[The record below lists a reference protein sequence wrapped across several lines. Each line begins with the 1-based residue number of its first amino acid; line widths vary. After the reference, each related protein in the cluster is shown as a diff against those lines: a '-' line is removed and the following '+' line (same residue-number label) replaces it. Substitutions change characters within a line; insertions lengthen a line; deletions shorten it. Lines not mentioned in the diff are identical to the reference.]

1 MMSKVNHRGTAR
13 RGNVKITVIK
23 MLGTKELW
31 GKDAPVSSLEDVCP
45 KFRVGD
51 VYYTEGLS
59 MPKKWPCSWAW
70 HDIFKEIVHLGL
82 DGRFFVE
89 PGNFIYTCCTDGMR
103 PVFYKI
109 EREE

>member
-1 MMSKVNHRGTAR
+1 MSDIKVKGIAKRS
-13 RGNVKITVIK
+13 NVKITVMK
-23 MLGTKELW
+23 TLGTKELW
-31 GKDAPVSSLEDVCP
+31 GENAPKSSLEDVCP

-59 MPKKWPCSWAW
+59 MPKNWPCSWAW
-70 HDIFKEIVHLGL
+70 HDIFKEVVHLSF

-89 PGNFIYTCCTDGMR
+89 PGNLIYTCCTDGMR